1 MTVNR
6 FLYTGLLGGLCLLF
20 YSCGEVQ
27 KESTYNVSNAYLPD
41 LNILFEDY
49 EKMERNERYD
59 EIARA
64 IVKAN
69 IDLHSSE
76 LYMEAASLYQL
87 ADKLDSTVLL
97 IHKAIDHG
105 MANPTILKQ
114 YPGLININS
123 MEMRRLKKRLDSLEV
138 KLHSISNFTL
148 EMRSMDQFWPYFEE
162 AIANPDSAKQYLK
175 EYILLGPPEI
185 RDYYAIRYYN
195 LESMYGQMINGS
207 PNYYT
212 YLRGY
217 LRKQSMEGLKERTTL
232 AMQAFKTLYPNAVF
246 PKVYMVPG
254 LLNSGGTAS
263 EMGLFIG
270 GDMYGRSEAMPELE
284 LNDWQK
290 EAIME
295 MSMLPQL
302 ILHELMHF
310 QQNYGDQLNRD
321 TVLYKIIEEGV
332 CDFLVELSTG
342 IPIQSAQLE
351 YLNSP
356 ENFEII
362 SSDLQQELFSED
374 LSNWLYNGGSIE
386 DRPHDLGYA
395 LGYLISKSYYQ
406 NALDKKKALESLL
419 NTNDMRSIL
428 EASDYA
434 YLLVENSNS

>member
-1 MTVNR
+1 MER
-6 FLYTGLLGGLCLLF
+6 
-20 YSCGEVQ
+20 S
-27 KESTYNVSNAYLPD
+27 KEENTSLASNGYLPD

-49 EKMERNERYD
+49 EKMERNERFD
-59 EIARA
+59 EIARE
-64 IVKAN
+64 IVEAN
-69 IDLHSSE
+69 IDLKSSE

-87 ADKLDSTVLL
+87 ANKLDSTVFL

-105 MANPTILKQ
+105 MANPAILKQ
-114 YPGLININS
+114 YPGLIELNTK
-123 MEMRRLKKRLDSLEV
+123 EMRHLKKRLDSLEV
-138 KLHSISNFTL
+138 KLHNISNFTL

-162 AIANPDSAKQYLK
+162 AKANPDSAKQYLK
-175 EYILLGPPEI
+175 NYILQGPPEI

-195 LESMYGQMINGS
+195 LENMFGQMINGS
-207 PNYYT
+207 PKYYT

-217 LRKQSMEGLKERTTL
+217 LKKQSVEGLKQQTEL
-232 AMQAFKTLYPNAVF
+232 AMQTFKTLYPKAVF

-270 GDMYGRSEAMPELE
+270 GDMYGRSDGMPVME

-295 MSMLPQL
+295 IKMLPQL
-302 ILHELMHF
+302 IIHELMHF
-310 QQNYGDQLNRD
+310 QQNYGDKVNRD
-321 TVLYKIIEEGV
+321 KVLYKIIEEGV

-342 IPIQSAQLE
+342 IPMQSAQLD
-351 YLNSP
+351 YLNSL
-356 ENFEII
+356 ENFELI
-362 SSDLQQELFSED
+362 SVDLQQELFSED

-406 NALDKKKALESLL
+406 NAVNKKKALENLL
-419 NTNDMRSIL
+419 TTNDMRSIL

-434 YLLVENSNS
+434 YLLLVNSNT

>member
-1 MTVNR
+1 MATNH
-6 FLYTGLLGGLCLLF
+6 FLNKGLFGCLCILLF
-20 YSCGEVQ
+20 SCGEVK
-27 KESTYNVSNAYLPD
+27 KEHIADASTGYLPD

-59 EIARA
+59 EIARE
-64 IVKAN
+64 IVAAN
-69 IDLHSSE
+69 IDLQSSE

-114 YPGLININS
+114 YPGLVELNTK
-123 MEMRRLKKRLDSLEV
+123 EMRYLKKRLDSLEK
-138 KLHSISNFTL
+138 KLHNISNFTL
-148 EMRSMDQFWPYFEE
+148 EMRAMDKFWPYFEE
-162 AIANPDSAKQYLK
+162 AKTNPDSAKQYLK
-175 EYILLGPPEI
+175 NYILLGPPEI

-195 LESMYGQMINGS
+195 LENMFGQMINGS
-207 PNYYT
+207 PKYYT
-212 YLRGY
+212 YLKEY
-217 LRKQSMEGLKERTTL
+217 LKTQSVEGLKKQTAI
-232 AMQAFKTLYPNAVF
+232 AMQTFKTLYPNAVF

-270 GDMYGRSEAMPELE
+270 GDMYGRSEGMPVLE

-295 MSMLPQL
+295 MNMLPQL
-302 ILHELMHF
+302 IIHELMHF
-310 QQNYGDQLNRD
+310 QQNYGDKINRD
-321 TVLYKIIEEGV
+321 KVLYKIIEEGV

-356 ENFEII
+356 ENFDMI
-362 SSDLQQELFSED
+362 SSDLKDELFSED

-395 LGYLISKSYYQ
+395 LGYLISKSYYE
-406 NALDKKKALESLL
+406 NAVNKKKALESLL
-419 NTNDMRSIL
+419 TTNDMRSIL
-428 EASDYA
+428 KASDYA
-434 YLLVENSNS
+434 YLLFVNSNS

>member
-1 MTVNR
+1 MTTNR
-6 FLYTGLLGGLCLLF
+6 FLRKGLFGCLCILLF
-20 YSCGEVQ
+20 SCGEVQ
-27 KESTYNVSNAYLPD
+27 KESTSVVSTGYLPD

-49 EKMERNERYD
+49 EKMERNERFD
-59 EIARA
+59 EIARE
-64 IVKAN
+64 IVEAN
-69 IDLHSSE
+69 IDLKSSE

-87 ADKLDSTVLL
+87 ANKLDSTVLL

-105 MANPTILKQ
+105 MANPAILKQ
-114 YPGLININS
+114 YPGLVELNTK
-123 MEMRRLKKRLDSLEV
+123 EMRLLKKRLDSLEV
-138 KLHSISNFTL
+138 KLHNISNFTL

-162 AIANPDSAKQYLK
+162 AKANPDSAKLYLK
-175 EYILLGPPEI
+175 NYILLGPPEI

-195 LESMYGQMINGS
+195 LENMYGQMINGS
-207 PNYYT
+207 PKYYT
-212 YLRGY
+212 YLKEY
-217 LRKQSMEGLKERTTL
+217 LKKQSVAGLKNQTAL
-232 AMQAFKTLYPNAVF
+232 AMQTFKTLYPNAVF
-246 PKVYMVPG
+246 PKVFMVPG

-270 GDMYGRSEAMPELE
+270 GDMYGRSDGMPVIE

-295 MSMLPQL
+295 MDKLPQL
-302 ILHELMHF
+302 IIHELMHF
-310 QQNYGDQLNRD
+310 QQNYGDKVNSD
-321 TVLYKIIEEGV
+321 KVLYKIIEEGV

-342 IPIQSAQLE
+342 IPMQSAQLD

-356 ENFEII
+356 ENFEMI
-362 SSDLQQELFSED
+362 SVDLQQELFSED

-406 NALDKKKALESLL
+406 NAVNKKEALQNLL
-419 NTNDMRSIL
+419 TTNNMRSIL

-434 YLLVENSNS
+434 YLLVVNSNS

>member
-1 MTVNR
+1 MTANR
-6 FLYTGLLGGLCLLF
+6 FLCKGLFGCLCVLLF
-20 YSCGEVQ
+20 SCREVK
-27 KESTYNVSNAYLPD
+27 KEDTTVASVGSLPD
-41 LNILFEDY
+41 LNLLFEDY

-59 EIARA
+59 EIARE
-64 IVKAN
+64 IVAAN
-69 IDLHSSE
+69 TDLKSSE

-87 ADKLDSTVLL
+87 ADKLDTTVLL

-105 MANPTILKQ
+105 MANPAILKQ
-114 YPGLININS
+114 YPGLVDLKTK
-123 MEMRRLKKRLDSLEV
+123 EMRHLKKRLDSLEV
-138 KLHSISNFTL
+138 KLHNISNFAL

-162 AIANPDSAKQYLK
+162 AKTSPDSAMQYLK
-175 EYILLGPPEI
+175 NYILTGPPEI

-195 LESMYGQMINGS
+195 LENMYGQMINGS
-207 PNYYT
+207 PKYYT

-217 LRKQSMEGLKERTTL
+217 LRKQSVEGLKQQTEL
-232 AMQAFKTLYPNAVF
+232 AMQTFKTLYPNAVF

-270 GDMYGRSEAMPELE
+270 GDMYGRSDGMPVME

-295 MSMLPQL
+295 MTMLPQL

-310 QQNYGDQLNRD
+310 QQNYGDEENRD

-342 IPIQSAQLE
+342 IPIRSTQLE
-351 YLNSP
+351 YLDSP
-356 ENFEII
+356 ENFELI
-362 SSDLQQELFSED
+362 SADLQQELFSED
-374 LSNWLYNGGSIE
+374 VSNWLYNGGSIE

-406 NALDKKKALESLL
+406 NAVDQKKALEALL
-419 NTNDMRSIL
+419 TTNDMRSIL
-428 EASDYA
+428 KASDYA
-434 YLLVENSNS
+434 YLLVVKPNS

>member
-1 MTVNR
+1 MATNH
-6 FLYTGLLGGLCLLF
+6 FLYKGLFGCLCILLF
-20 YSCGEVQ
+20 SCGEVK
-27 KESTYNVSNAYLPD
+27 KEHTSVASSGYLPD

-59 EIARA
+59 EIARE
-64 IVKAN
+64 IVEAN
-69 IDLHSSE
+69 IDLKSSE

-114 YPGLININS
+114 YPGLIELKTK
-123 MEMRRLKKRLDSLEV
+123 EMRHLKKRLDSLEK
-138 KLHSISNFTL
+138 KLHNISNFTL
-148 EMRSMDQFWPYFEE
+148 EMRAMDKFWPYFEE
-162 AIANPDSAKQYLK
+162 AKANPDSAKQYLK
-175 EYILLGPPEI
+175 DYVLLGPPEI

-195 LESMYGQMINGS
+195 LENMFGQMINGS
-207 PNYYT
+207 PKYYT
-212 YLRGY
+212 YLKEY
-217 LRKQSMEGLKERTTL
+217 LKKQSVEELKKQTAI
-232 AMQAFKTLYPNAVF
+232 AMQTFKTLYPNAVF
-246 PKVYMVPG
+246 PKVFMVPG

-270 GDMYGRSEAMPELE
+270 GDMYGRSDGMPVLE

-295 MSMLPQL
+295 MNMLPQL
-302 ILHELMHF
+302 IIHELMHF
-310 QQNYGDQLNRD
+310 QQNYGDKINRD
-321 TVLYKIIEEGV
+321 KVLYKIIEEGV

-356 ENFEII
+356 ENFEMI
-362 SSDLQQELFSED
+362 SIDLQEELFSED

-395 LGYLISKSYYQ
+395 LGYLISKSYYE
-406 NALDKKKALESLL
+406 NAVNKKKALENLL
-419 NTNDMRSIL
+419 TTNDMRSIL

-434 YLLVENSNS
+434 YLLVVNSNS

>member
-1 MTVNR
+1 MATNQ
-6 FLYTGLLGGLCLLF
+6 FLYKGLFGCLCILLF
-20 YSCGEVQ
+20 SCREVK
-27 KESTYNVSNAYLPD
+27 KENTSVASTGYLPD

-59 EIARA
+59 EIARE
-64 IVKAN
+64 IVLAN
-69 IDLHSSE
+69 IDLKSSE

-114 YPGLININS
+114 YPGLVELKTK
-123 MEMRRLKKRLDSLEV
+123 EMRHLKKRLDSLEV
-138 KLHSISNFTL
+138 KLHNISNFTL

-162 AIANPDSAKQYLK
+162 AKANPDSAKQYLK
-175 EYILLGPPEI
+175 NYILLGPPEI

-195 LESMYGQMINGS
+195 LENMFGQMINGS
-207 PNYYT
+207 PKYYS
-212 YLRGY
+212 YLKEY
-217 LRKQSMEGLKERTTL
+217 LKKQSVDGLKQQTEL
-232 AMQAFKTLYPNAVF
+232 AMQTFKTLYPNAVF

-270 GDMYGRSEAMPELE
+270 GDMYGRSDGMPVIE

-295 MSMLPQL
+295 MKMLPQL
-302 ILHELMHF
+302 IIHELMHF
-310 QQNYGDQLNRD
+310 QQNYGDKVNRD
-321 TVLYKIIEEGV
+321 KVLYKIIEEGV

-342 IPIQSAQLE
+342 IPIQSAQLD

-356 ENFEII
+356 ENFELITI
-362 SSDLQQELFSED
+362 DLQQELFSED

-406 NALDKKKALESLL
+406 NAVNKKEALENLL
-419 NTNDMRSIL
+419 TTNDMRSIL

-434 YLLVENSNS
+434 YLLFVNSNS

>member
-1 MTVNR
+1 MTTNR
-6 FLYTGLLGGLCLLF
+6 FLYKGLFGCLCLLLF
-20 YSCGEVQ
+20 SCGEVQ
-27 KESTYNVSNAYLPD
+27 KENTSVASTGYLPD

-59 EIARA
+59 EIARE
-64 IVKAN
+64 IVEAN

-114 YPGLININS
+114 YPGLVELNTK
-123 MEMRRLKKRLDSLEV
+123 EMKHLKKRLDSLEV
-138 KLHSISNFTL
+138 KLHNISNFTL

-162 AIANPDSAKQYLK
+162 AKANPDSAKQYLK
-175 EYILLGPPEI
+175 NYILLGPPEI

-195 LESMYGQMINGS
+195 LENMYGQMINGS
-207 PNYYT
+207 PKFYT

-217 LRKQSMEGLKERTTL
+217 LKKQSVEGLKQQTKI

-270 GDMYGRSEAMPELE
+270 GDMYGRSDKMPVME

-290 EAIME
+290 ESIME
-295 MSMLPQL
+295 MNMLPQL

-310 QQNYGDQLNRD
+310 QQNYGDKVNRD
-321 TVLYKIIEEGV
+321 KVLYKIIEEGV

-362 SSDLQQELFSED
+362 SADLQQELFSED

-386 DRPHDLGYA
+386 DRPHDLGYG

-406 NALDKKKALESLL
+406 NAVNKKKALENLL
-419 NTNDMRSIL
+419 TTNDMRSIL

-434 YLLVENSNS
+434 YLLIVNSNS

>member
-1 MTVNR
+1 MTANR
-6 FLYTGLLGGLCLLF
+6 FLSKSLLAGFCVLIF
-20 YSCGEVQ
+20 SCGEVP
-27 KESTYNVSNAYLPD
+27 KEKTSVTTSGNLPD
-41 LNILFEDY
+41 LNLLFKNY
-49 EKMERNERYD
+49 EKMERNERYAD
-59 EIARA
+59 IARE
-64 IVKAN
+64 IVNAN
-69 IDLHSSE
+69 SDLHSSE

-87 ADKLDSTVLL
+87 ANKLDSTVLL

-114 YPGLININS
+114 YPGLAEFS
-123 MEMRRLKKRLDSLEV
+123 SPEMKRLKNRLDSLEV
-138 KLHSISNFTL
+138 KLQNISNFAL

-162 AIANPDSAKQYLK
+162 AKANPDSAKQYLK
-175 EYILLGPPEI
+175 NYILLGPPEI

-207 PNYYT
+207 PKYYT
-212 YLRGY
+212 YLHDY
-217 LRKQSMEGLKERTTL
+217 LQKQTVEGLKEKTKL
-232 AMQAFKTLYPNAVF
+232 AMQAFKSLYPDAVF

-270 GDMYGRSEAMPELE
+270 GDMYGRSDNMPVGELS
-284 LNDWQK
+284 DWQR
-290 EAIME
+290 EAVME

-310 QQNYGDQLNRD
+310 QQNYGDQKNKD

-342 IPIQSAQLE
+342 LPLQSNQLE

-356 ENFEII
+356 ENFELI
-362 SSDLQQELFSED
+362 SADLQQELFSED

-386 DRPHDLGYA
+386 NRPHDLGYA
-395 LGYLISKSYYQ
+395 LGYLISKSYYNNAIDKG
-406 NALDKKKALESLL
+406 NALKSLL
-419 NTNDMRSIL
+419 TTNNMRSIL
-428 EASDYA
+428 EGSDYA
-434 YLLVENSNS
+434 YLLIETSNS